1 MQCNKEIPA
10 DSKSCPVYGQKVIEH
25 TGDGSEY
32 KGLGGWLILVCL
44 GLIVSALYTV
54 FILATTYWPIFTD
67 GSWELL
73 TTPNS
78 EYYIPGLGAAMKF
91 DIVGGLVIAATAV
104 YLLVLFFRK
113 DKRFPRLYIIFLIV
127 SLLYVLISYAWVT
140 SIPELNQSFTEEERS
155 ESLGDIGR
163 SVLAALIWIPYM
175 LKSKRVRATFA

>member
-1 MQCNKEIPA
+1 MRCKKCNKEIPA
-10 DSKSCPVYGQKVIEH
+10 DSESCPVYGQEVIEH
-25 TGDGSEY
+25 REDGSEY

-78 EYYIPGLGAAMKF
+78 EFYIPGIGSAMKF

-113 DKRFPRLYIIFLIV
+113 DKRFPTFYIIFLIA
-127 SLLYVLISYAWVT
+127 SLLYVLISYAWAT
-140 SIPELNQSFTEEERS
+140 SIPELNQERS

-163 SVLAALIWIPYM
+163 SILAALIWIPYM